1 MKKTVFFLALFFALN
16 SCTQEE
22 LSNENSNIE
31 MSQKNPLTE
40 KQINERI
47 NQAIKMKE
55 LSIGRMNLII
65 FFGALFSVATEWY
78 LLIWLLKR

>member
-22 LSNENSNIE
+22 LRNENSNIE

-40 KQINERI
+40 K
-47 NQAIKMKE
+47 
-55 LSIGRMNLII
+55 
-65 FFGALFSVATEWY
+65 
-78 LLIWLLKR
+78 